1 MQHLPVLFR
10 DSLLATVLFNGLS
23 PPELLVLVWFAG
35 QGHPLGI
42 SKLSCLRFPWNWVGE
57 MTG

>member
-10 DSLLATVLFNGLS
+10 DSLLATVLLNGLS
-23 PPELLVLVWFAG
+23 PPELLVLLWFAG

-42 SKLSCLRFPWNWVGE
+42 SNSPVCGSHG
-57 MTG
+57 TGLVK